1 MEQKSTFW
9 KSAMVYGLYIG
20 IAITLYSVILYVSGQ
35 SQNKSLGYISFL
47 LYAVGIVLAQI
58 SYRKRELNGA
68 ISYGQSVGIGV
79 AAMLFA
85 GIITALYNIIIFSI
99 DPSLLVQIKTMQE
112 EALLK
117 RGMSED
123 QIEAAMSMT
132 SKMLTP
138 GWISISGLFGSVFI
152 GTIVSLV
159 TSIFIKKLP
168 NEDAF
173 EEAMEDVKTEETN
186 MPL

>member
-9 KSAMVYGLYIG
+9 KSAMVYGLYLG

-35 SQNKSLGYISFL
+35 TQNKGLGYISFL
-47 LYAVGIVLAQI
+47 LYAIGIVLAQI
-58 SYRKRELNGA
+58 SYRNKELNGS

-79 AAMLFA
+79 AVMLFA
-85 GIITALYNIIIFSI
+85 GIITSLYNIIIFSI
-99 DPSLLVQIKTMQE
+99 DPSLLVQIKAMQE
-112 EALLK
+112 EAMLE

-123 QIEAAMSMT
+123 QIEAAMSMA
-132 SKMLTP
+132 SKMMTP
-138 GWISISGLFGSVFI
+138 GWISISALFGSVII

-168 NEDAF
+168 SEDAF
-173 EEAMEDVKTEETN
+173 EEAMEDVKTDD
-186 MPL
+186 